1 MKAFVYKTKKSEES
15 NCNTLTYNKF
25 TLLSKAC
32 NTNFIKQ
39 TCFMYITELQF
50 TKRYNKS
57 SLGMD
62 RSNTVWNELV
72 PLNFNNN

>member
-1 MKAFVYKTKKSEES
+1 
-15 NCNTLTYNKF
+15 
-25 TLLSKAC
+25 
-32 NTNFIKQ
+32 
-39 TCFMYITELQF
+39 MYITELQF